1 MIGYAMVGTNDLEKA
16 KSFYDSV
23 LAELG
28 AKRTWGMDRLQAY
41 ATSEDD
47 TPLVVCRPHDGKA
60 ASFGN
65 GTMIAVRAASRE
77 VVDKVYKK
85 ALASGAKDEGKPGLR
100 GETFYGAY
108 FRDLDGNK
116 LAVFH
121 MPQG

>member
-1 MIGYAMVGTNDLEKA
+1 MIGYAMVGTNDLDKA

-116 LAVFH
+116 LCVYNS
-121 MPQG
+121 G